1 MDFKNL
7 KTGNIYKLKL
17 SECEVFNTN
26 TTAGLLLFTGEDDNL
41 CQHANPNNKILS
53 PGNIFLFFE
62 GKRYKTNDNDM
73 LDRFTNILK
82 VLFDGNKWILKLTIS
97 CSCLPFEEVSKI

>member
-1 MDFKNL
+1 MKFLTLIPQQVYCFLQEKM
-7 KTGNIYKLKL
+7 
-17 SECEVFNTN
+17 
-26 TTAGLLLFTGEDDNL
+26 TTC

-73 LDRFTNILK
+73 SDRFTNILK